1 MSTRVTLKF
10 MRECF
15 HRKLKSAAALPVG
28 ASRHYSTPSS
38 SSSSTAPRIPQS
50 SKKGRFFT
58 AATIGLVI
66 AGGAYASTV
75 DEATFCG
82 WLFSATK
89 VVNPLFA
96 LLDAEV
102 AHQLAV
108 SAAARGWVPRE
119 KRPDLSIL
127 GLEVWGRR
135 FSNPIGLAAGFDK
148 NAEAVEGLLG
158 LGFGFVEV
166 GSVTPIPQ
174 EGNPKPR
181 IFRLRQEGAIINRCG
196 FNSEGIVVVAKRLG
210 AQHGKRKL
218 DETSS
223 TSSPSNEE
231 VKHGGK
237 AGPGILGVNL
247 GKNKTSEDAAADY
260 VQGVHTLS
268 QYADYLVINV
278 SSPNTP
284 GLRQLQGRKQLKD
297 IVKKVQAARDEM
309 QWAEEGPPP
318 LLVKIAPDLSKQD
331 LEDIA
336 AVALALRVDGLIISN
351 TTISRPDPV
360 SKNPVAEE
368 AGGLSGKPLFPL
380 STNILKEMYVLTKGK
395 IPLIGCGGVS
405 SGEDAYKKI
414 RAGATLVQLYTAFAY
429 GGPALIPEMKAEL
442 ARCLE
447 RDGFKNVYEAV
458 GADFR

>member
-1 MSTRVTLKF
+1 MRQRVGFALI
-10 MRECF
+10 RESLY
-15 HRKLKSAAALPVG
+15 RKLKPSSVP
-28 ASRHYSTPSS
+28 RHYCTSS
-38 SSSSTAPRIPQS
+38 SANVTPTPPPKIPHS
-50 SKKGRFFT
+50 SKKGRLFT
-58 AATIGLVI
+58 GATIGLLI

-89 VVNPLFA
+89 LVNPFFA
-96 LLDAEV
+96 FLDPEV
-102 AHQLAV
+102 AHKLAV

-119 KRPDLSIL
+119 KRPDPPIL
-127 GLEVWGRR
+127 GLDVWGRR
-135 FSNPIGLAAGFDK
+135 FSNPVGLAAGFDK

-181 IFRLRQEGAIINRCG
+181 IFRLPNEGAIINRCG

-218 DETSS
+218 ETSS
-223 TSSPSNEE
+223 TSSPAGDE

-268 QYADYLVINV
+268 QYADYLVINI

-297 IVKKVQAARDEM
+297 LVKKVQAARDEM
-309 QWAEEGPPP
+309 QWGEEGPPP

-336 AVALALRVDGLIISN
+336 VVAVALRVDGLIISN
-351 TTISRPDPV
+351 TTVQRPD
-360 SKNPVAEE
+360 SISQNPVAQE
-368 AGGLSGKPLFPL
+368 AGGLSGKPLFDM
-380 STNILKEMYVLTKGK
+380 STNILKEMYVLTKGR
-395 IPLIGCGGVS
+395 IPLIGTGGIS

-429 GGPALIPEMKAEL
+429 GGPALIPDIKDEL

-447 RDGFKNVYEAV
+447 KDGYKSVNEAV
-458 GADFR
+458 GADCR